1 MRAVLIMTVLIIDD
15 NLEVRLSIAY
25 FLEDQGFDVIEADS
39 PDIAKQLLS
48 VKAVSLILLDMNFS
62 RDTTSGA
69 EGLCFLRWLKM
80 RKDAPAVICL
90 TGWGSVALAVQ
101 ALQLGA
107 SDFIEK
113 PWQND
118 ALLASI
124 QQQLKL
130 SQRQQLH
137 IELAAKQAQPK
148 SQDQGAQKYTWQSHV
163 MNELEARLQR
173 IAQTDASILLC
184 GESGVGKS
192 HVVKWLHE
200 KSRRVDGPLV
210 SVNVGALSESLFES
224 ELFGHKKGAFTDAK
238 ADRVGR
244 FEMAGG
250 GTLFLD
256 EIATLSLP
264 LQAKLLRVLESGEY
278 EVLGSSKTQR
288 SDARLI
294 CATNA
299 DLTQLVEQGEFR
311 NDLLY
316 RINTFV
322 FELPALRQRKD
333 DIVPFAKYLLATHA
347 RRYQMAS
354 KPLSDDV
361 CAALLHYP
369 WPGNIRELSH
379 VMERA
384 LLMSDEAHI
393 TLNDCQLRLAR
404 PNAAQTVAASAPY
417 PTDQT
422 LADLE
427 KSAIEQVLSEEKGV
441 VSNAAKRLGVSKSS
455 LYRRIEKYG
464 LKSEG

>member
-1 MRAVLIMTVLIIDD
+1 MTILIIDD

-25 FLEDQGFDVIEADS
+25 FLEDQGFEVLEADS
-39 PDIAKQLLS
+39 PTSAKQLLS
-48 VKAVSLILLDMNFS
+48 VRAVSLILLDMNFS
-62 RDTTSGA
+62 RDTTSGE
-69 EGLCFLRWLKM
+69 EGMSFLRWLNKQST
-80 RKDAPAVICL
+80 APAVICL

-124 QQQLKL
+124 QQQLKV
-130 SQRQQLH
+130 SQRQKVR
-137 IELAAKQAQPK
+137 IDRAAKHPQPQINT
-148 SQDQGAQKYTWQSHV
+148 SQSYVWQCPEIR
-163 MNELEARLQR
+163 NLEAQLAR
-173 IAQTDASILLC
+173 IAKTDASILLC

-192 HVVKWLHE
+192 HIVEWLHE
-200 KSRRVDGPLV
+200 CSQRAGGPLV
-210 SVNVGALSESLFES
+210 SVNVGALSTSLFES

-244 FEMAGG
+244 FASACT

-256 EIATLSLP
+256 EVATLSLP

-278 EVLGSSKTQR
+278 EVLGSSETQR

-299 DLTQLVEQGEFR
+299 DLAQLVARGEFR
-311 NDLLY
+311 TDLLY

-322 FELPALRQRKD
+322 FELPPLRQRKE
-333 DIVPFAKYLLATHA
+333 DIVPFATHLLAKHA
-347 RRYQMAS
+347 QRYQMAT
-354 KPLSDDV
+354 KPLNEEV
-361 CAALLHYP
+361 CAAFLHYP

-384 LLMSDEAHI
+384 LLMSDGTHI
-393 TLNDCQLRLAR
+393 NLHDCQLRFAST
-404 PNAAQTVAASAPY
+404 PAPSYAQATVSY
-417 PTDQT
+417 SEGQT
-422 LADLE
+422 LAELE
-427 KSAIEQVLSEEKGV
+427 KAAITHVLTEEKGA
-441 VSNAAKRLGVSKSS
+441 VSKAANRLGVSKSS
-455 LYRRIEKYG
+455 LYRRIEKHG
-464 LKSEG
+464 LKNEG